1 MFKKILGLLLGALL
15 LSTGAAV
22 SAQADSAEAAA
33 ERLRLVMID
42 PDRPKLE
49 ALVADELT
57 YGHSGGR
64 LDTKTSFIGDLM
76 NGNSDF
82 VTIDITDQTVK
93 VMKDVTVIHHT
104 LTARTNDRGVAGN
117 VKLLVLQVWQR
128 REGGW
133 RLVARQ
139 AVRFPEQAPA

>member
-1 MFKKILGLLLGALL
+1 MFKKMLGLLLAATMLCGCASAPAQGDGAE
-15 LSTGAAV
+15 GAA
-22 SAQADSAEAAA
+22 AAA

-42 PDRPKLE
+42 PDRAKLE

-57 YGHSGGR
+57 YGHSSGH
-64 LDTKTSFIGDLM
+64 LDSTASFIGDLM

-82 VTIDITDQTVK
+82 VTLDITDQTVR
-93 VMKDVTVIHHT
+93 VMQDIAVIRHT
-104 LTARTNDRGVAGN
+104 LTAKTNDRGVAGN

-128 REGGW
+128 RPEGW

-139 AVRFPEQAPA
+139 AVRFPA